1 MIVSI
6 NRSNNNHLRQSSMEF
21 FQGLMEAKELINVSL
36 YNFFGNNFF
45 RYFQFDMLMFLFETI
60 FADIVIIGF
69 KHCKQSAVM
78 WPFFNQCKARQ
89 CIVTPK

>member
-1 MIVSI
+1 
-6 NRSNNNHLRQSSMEF
+6 MEF
-21 FQGLMEAKELINVSL
+21 FQGLTEAKELINVSL

-69 KHCKQSAVM
+69 KHCKQSAAM
-78 WPFFNQCKARQ
+78 WPFLINAKQGNVLLLPNSFKARQ
-89 CIVTPK
+89 CKAI

>member
-1 MIVSI
+1 
-6 NRSNNNHLRQSSMEF
+6 MEF

-69 KHCKQSAVM
+69 KHCKSPQIIDKIIIINTILPEHRIM
-78 WPFFNQCKARQ
+78 RY
-89 CIVTPK
+89 

>member
-1 MIVSI
+1 
-6 NRSNNNHLRQSSMEF
+6 MEF

-45 RYFQFDMLMFLFETI
+45 RYFQFYMLMFLFETF

-69 KHCKQSAVM
+69 KHCIERALKS
-78 WPFFNQCKARQ
+78 
-89 CIVTPK
+89 